1 MYRIEVNLDE
11 LRDAITALENFPLA
25 KRETILPG
33 LGAVLAAAV
42 ARGFNEEAD
51 PVTGAAWADL
61 SPVTISRRAADGHD
75 GKKLD
80 VTGGLRG
87 SFAVDIAGDV
97 VSIGSNKIYAT
108 TMHFGAKRGAFG
120 RRVISCRVC
129 KTRSCMPRSLRR
141 STTARCGMSGLRS
154 AWMNCCQAKGPQTPV
169 CR

>member
-61 SPVTISRRAADGHD
+61 SPVTIARRAEAGHD

-80 VTGGLRG
+80 G
-87 SFAVDIAGDV
+87 
-97 VSIGSNKIYAT
+97 
-108 TMHFGAKRGAFG
+108 
-120 RRVISCRVC
+120 RVIHVYPDADKSRCVVIVAD
-129 KTRSCMPRSLRR
+129 MPAKKKMLRYAPNLD
-141 STTARCGMSGLRS
+141 SIVTAYTAERRILKNSGRY
-154 AWMNCCQAKGPQTPV
+154 QKI
-169 CR
+169 R